1 MCSARGFASPVRR
14 RTGHRAA
21 GVPLPRDGRPMPVD
35 VKANDLVHWQVRLAV
50 DAAAFAVQAMR
61 AARAWFVSPGL
72 VTLPDA
78 QLGFRRPSL
87 LRDPDGH
94 AALLDGE

>member
-1 MCSARGFASPVRR
+1 
-14 RTGHRAA
+14 
-21 GVPLPRDGRPMPVD
+21 MPVD

-78 QLGFRRPSL
+78 QLGFRRASL

-94 AALLDGE
+94 AALLAGE